1 MSCPTPYLGKAFN
14 HIITNSFAFTQHM
27 IRAMQDIILITLA
40 NLVAE
45 KWSLI

>member
-1 MSCPTPYLGKAFN
+1 MSCPTPYLGKAFD
-14 HIITNSFAFTQHM
+14 HIITHSFAFTQHM
-27 IRAMQDIILITLA
+27 LRAAQDIILIAVA